1 MSCLGTRPGNAGPLA
16 VAVFAESS
24 VCVGASGVLAPPCIC
39 SCVEPPIR
47 LCLEI
52 MGNLID
58 DDDDTY
64 IHTYIHMLHT
74 IFSILCILVSF

>member
-1 MSCLGTRPGNAGPLA
+1 MFGIRPGHAGPMSCLGTRPGHAGPLA
-16 VAVFAESS
+16 VAVFASS
-24 VCVGASGVLAPPCIC
+24 SYALEHLLLAPPCSC
-39 SCVEPPIR
+39 SYVEPPIR

-64 IHTYIHMLHT
+64 IQTYIP
-74 IFSILCILVSF
+74 LVQ

>member
-16 VAVFAESS
+16 VAVF
-24 VCVGASGVLAPPCIC
+24 VVYLVGIVGASGVLAPPCIC

-52 MGNLID
+52 MGNLND
-58 DDDDTY
+58 DDDDT
-64 IHTYIHMLHT
+64 
-74 IFSILCILVSF
+74 